1 MNILYVNWNCLG
13 AEDAYEALQE
23 LGHTLFISQ
32 LSDKSHV
39 DTDFHYVEVLRSLIK
54 KHNIELVF
62 SFNYFPTIS
71 VACKDSGCQYMAWIY
86 DNPAIKVYS
95 PTVLNECNYIFS
107 FDSAMVEE
115 LKTKGVPHVFYSP
128 MAVNTKRLSALT
140 LTPKQK
146 QMYECDIAF
155 VGSLYNEKHNFYD
168 RLAEKSGSPY
178 LIGYLDGLMEAQL
191 KVYGYNFLSE
201 AMADDIVDAIYQAMP
216 FKLEEGSLASLADV
230 YADYFLCRRMAYLE
244 RSQSL
249 ALLAQNHKVHCYTNN
264 PDARIGNAINIGSV
278 NYFMEMPLA
287 FKGAKVNLNMTL
299 RSIKNGIPLRA
310 MDIMGSGGF
319 LLSNYQAD
327 FLKHFEIGKE
337 MVCYGSV
344 EEMMEM
350 AEFYVRNDEARAQ
363 IAQNGYKKVS
373 EQYTYSAVLKNMLA
387 HITCY

>member
-13 AEDAYEALQE
+13 AEDAYEALIE
-23 LGHTLFISQ
+23 LGHNLFVTQ

-39 DTDFHYVEVLRSLIK
+39 ETDFDYVEVLRSLIK

-71 VACKDSGCQYMAWIY
+71 VACNDGDCRYMAWIY

-95 PTVLNECNYIFS
+95 PTVMNPCNYIFS

-115 LKTKGVPHVFYSP
+115 LKAKGVPHVFYSP

-140 LTPKQK
+140 MTAKQK

-178 LIGYLDGLMEAQL
+178 LIGYLDGLMEAQM

-201 AMADDIVDAIYQAMP
+201 ALADDIVEAMYQAMP
-216 FKLEEGSLASLADV
+216 YALENGSLSSLHDV

-249 ALLAQNHKVHCYTNN
+249 ALLSQRHKVHCYTNN
-264 PDARIGNAINIGSV
+264 PDAQIGDAVNMGGI
-278 NYFMEMPLA
+278 NYFSEMPLA
-287 FKGAKVNLNMTL
+287 FKAAKINLNMTL

-319 LLSNYQAD
+319 LLTNYQTD
-327 FLKHFEIGKE
+327 FMKHFVPNEDFVYYASVVE
-337 MVCYGSV
+337 MV
-344 EEMMEM
+344 EK
-350 AEFYVRNDEARAQ
+350 AEFY
-363 IAQNGYKKVS
+363 
-373 EQYTYSAVLKNMLA
+373 LKNDGERKR
-387 HITCY
+387 ITRNGMEKVKKEYNYQKTLSNMIKQLY